1 MQNVHLHSPVV
12 MFPTPYSWQWQ
23 TFCDFNEII
32 DISIKRIC
40 HEKGSHDSR
49 MVTITRRDDRCLV
62 FTHLTLPQSL
72 FSVNWQFYLLFSNFT
87 VNICCNTCQS
97 INSWF
102 ALQEA
107 KFQSPR
113 EALSFVS
120 LVDGYFRLTTDS
132 SHYFCQDVAP
142 PSILEGIKNHCHGPI
157 TWVVVINTESN
168 NTIHM
173 HLLIDISFISCL
185 IRSEFAVN
193 KLKKSGF
200 KGDTFLLRQ
209 SPKTYDNFFL
219 TVCVQVSERF
229 LLKQQNRQV

>member
-1 MQNVHLHSPVV
+1 MQNITLHSPVV
-12 MFPTPYSWQWQ
+12 ILPTPYSWQWQ

-32 DISIKRIC
+32 DITIKRIC

-49 MVTITRRDDRCLV
+49 MVTITRTDDRCLV

-72 FSVNWQFYLLFSNFT
+72 FSVNWQFYSLFSNFT
-87 VNICCNTCQS
+87 VKICCNICQS

-107 KFQSPR
+107 KFQSLK

-132 SHYFCQDVAP
+132 SHYFCQDIAP

-173 HLLIDISFISCL
+173 HLFEIFPSSLVWSDQSLQSTSWKSQDLKVTRSFCDRVPRPMTTSSSL
-185 IRSEFAVN
+185 FVFR
-193 KLKKSGF
+193 
-200 KGDTFLLRQ
+200 
-209 SPKTYDNFFL
+209 
-219 TVCVQVSERF
+219 
-229 LLKQQNRQV
+229 